1 MSNSRLLPE
10 NSFKSI
16 ASARHILSRRKLPIC
31 ESTLKSLKSTKK
43 KHRTIKENIML
54 ISLSA
59 KHRLQEEEMALSQLN
74 KQSMV
79 YLWFRER
86 ECVTSA

>member
-1 MSNSRLLPE
+1 
-10 NSFKSI
+10 
-16 ASARHILSRRKLPIC
+16 
-31 ESTLKSLKSTKK
+31 
-43 KHRTIKENIML
+43 ML